1 MGVLTND
8 PSLPSHNPNATVF
21 NTHDVLSLE
30 ATVRSV
36 IIDSGCCNEHDMTV
50 LDLSPMKNVTTLEI
64 GDYSL
69 CCVKSVVLVGL
80 DCLESVTIGVNA
92 FKAKGGSFTLK
103 QCRALKEVRIGRYSF
118 INYSVCEIDDVPSL
132 TTLEIGDLHP
142 IEESL
147 CFKSASLEL
156 KSRVW

>member
-30 ATVRSV
+30 ATVSSI
-36 IIDSGCCNEHDMTV
+36 IIDSGCCNDHDMTE
-50 LDLSPMKNVTTLEI
+50 LDLSSMKSVATLEI

-69 CCVKSVVLVGL
+69 CCAKRVVLVGL

-92 FKAKGGSFTLK
+92 FKAKDGSFTLK
-103 QCRALKEVRIGRYSF
+103 QCT
-118 INYSVCEIDDVPSL
+118 SVGTRSSTIRCARS
-132 TTLEIGDLHP
+132 TTCP
-142 IEESL
+142 
-147 CFKSASLEL
+147 
-156 KSRVW
+156 R